1 MSTSHDSY
9 SACNL
14 PKQLIHPGLEMLLK
28 MFFDSFWLFFVCCLF
43 VFPFCHPP
51 SSLKH
56 QNLIYFQIHTFSG
69 ILSVSLSL
77 DLTNQLMN
85 IDYRLFLR
93 VRVTVMKSC
102 VNIHCIEYCHMSVG
116 FPNNFS

>member
-1 MSTSHDSY
+1 MCGLDMPTSHDSY

-28 MFFDSFWLFFVCCLF
+28 MFFDSFWLFCLF
-43 VFPFCHPP
+43 VFPSCHPP

-56 QNLIYFQIHTFSG
+56 QNLIYFQIHTFSK
-69 ILSVSLSL
+69 SVSLSL
-77 DLTNQLMN
+77 DRTNQLVN

-93 VRVTVMKSC
+93 VRVTVSKSC
-102 VNIHCIEYCHMSVG
+102 INIHCIEYCHISVG
-116 FPNNFS
+116 FPNNFP